1 MESIPS
7 SFVSR
12 IRLCLVIARSWH
24 AVGMSGTT
32 WYTADLHLGH
42 QNIIRYC
49 DRPYRS
55 VDQMNADLVA
65 KWNATVAPDDTVW
78 VLGDV
83 AMGQI
88 AVSLPL
94 ARRLHGTKHLVAGNH
109 DRCWEGH
116 GARAEAS
123 MQMYRDAGF
132 ETIRSTH
139 DIELAGRRVLL
150 HHFPYEG
157 DSHDDDRYVQWRP
170 EDEGDWLFH
179 GHVHTKWRQN
189 GRMINVGV
197 DVWDLAPVA
206 QDTLLALVEAGT

>member
-1 MESIPS
+1 M
-7 SFVSR
+7 R
-12 IRLCLVIARSWH
+12 
-24 AVGMSGTT
+24 GTT

-65 KWNATVAPDDTVW
+65 RWNATVAPEDTVW

-88 AVSLPL
+88 AATLPL

-109 DRCWEGH
+109 DRCWAGH
-116 GARAEAS
+116 GARAKDS
-123 MQMYRDAGF
+123 VQMYRHAGF
-132 ETIRSTH
+132 ETIRSAH
-139 DIELAGRRVLL
+139 EIDLDGRRVLL

-170 EDEGDWLFH
+170 DDEGDWLFH

-206 QDTLLALVEAGT
+206 QDTLLALVEAAP